1 MKNLQ
6 IFRPLPQLRE
16 LNLLQELEKTPIVS
30 QRELAIR
37 SGIALGAT
45 NNCLKRMAERE
56 WIQMKGMN
64 GHRMAYYLTT
74 KGISEKN
81 RLASEMVSRAIEHY
95 VWIKGLMRE
104 KLLEMQNAGVRRIAL
119 YGVGD
124 EMEIAYTTLQ
134 EFDLKLV
141 GITEDEEMFGKV
153 EVRGF
158 KLTPVEHIK
167 ELDPEGILVT
177 SLSRMEERMKK
188 LEKYIE
194 TSAVKILC
202 V

>member
-37 SGIALGAT
+37 SGLPLGAT

-81 RLASEMVSRAIEHY
+81 RLASEIVSRAIEHY

-104 KLLEMQNAGVRRIAL
+104 
-119 YGVGD
+119 
-124 EMEIAYTTLQ
+124 
-134 EFDLKLV
+134 
-141 GITEDEEMFGKV
+141 
-153 EVRGF
+153 
-158 KLTPVEHIK
+158 
-167 ELDPEGILVT
+167 
-177 SLSRMEERMKK
+177 
-188 LEKYIE
+188 
-194 TSAVKILC
+194 
-202 V
+202 